1 MANSAFH
8 SISMGST
15 SMNNDLQDNL
25 IRWVKI
31 FTWRA
36 NGDGVGTSGN
46 LLVEDSF
53 VRTQDDSSYVG
64 GRGMRRVVFWQDSN
78 GASFVLHHI
87 GSKFYINPDRP
98 LLIEDCTVLY
108 ARSKVER
115 TKYITINII
124 IFSGE

>member
-1 MANSAFH
+1 MVEGVTVANSAYH
-8 SISMGST
+8 SISMGT
-15 SMNNDLQDNL
+15 SNKPEHPDNT

-46 LLVEDSF
+46 LVVEDSF

-78 GASFVLHHI
+78 GASFVMHHI
-87 GSKFYINPDRP
+87 GSNFYISPDLP
-98 LLIEDCTVLY
+98 LVIEDCTVVY
-108 ARSKVER
+108 ARSKVEPL
-115 TKYITINII
+115 Y
-124 IFSGE
+124 